1 MTAMP
6 SPVDLRIW
14 LLSRT
19 LGWSGRRVASE
30 VGVSQPTVVRTLERL
45 SNDPPTEQE
54 INEFVNVTATPPRG
68 LPAITGKI
76 KSTKRRTLPG
86 GWAGTV
92 GAICFILICLAVV
105 AVLAGLTVKLV
116 ATPPPPPGQI
126 ACLRYSPDGDIAAI
140 GTIKHGT
147 CPPGEYAVTIIQNP

>member
-1 MTAMP
+1 MTYMP

-19 LGWSGRRVASE
+19 LGWPGRRIASE

-45 SNDPPTEQE
+45 SKEPPTEQE
-54 INEFVNVTATPPRG
+54 ITEFVNVTATPPRG

-76 KSTKRRTLPG
+76 KSAKRPTLPG
-86 GWAGTV
+86 GWIAAACG
-92 GAICFILICLAVV
+92 ILICLAVV

-116 ATPPPPPGQI
+116 SSPPPPPGQI
-126 ACLRYSPDGDIAAI
+126 ACLRYAANGDIAQIGAI
-140 GTIKHGT
+140 SHGE
-147 CPPGEYAVTIIQNP
+147 CPKGEYAVTIVQNP

>member
-1 MTAMP
+1 MTLMP

-19 LGWSGRRVASE
+19 LGWPGRRIASE
-30 VGVSQPTVVRTLERL
+30 VGVGQSTVVRTLERL
-45 SNDPPTEQE
+45 NNDPPTEQE

-76 KSTKRRTLPG
+76 KTAKRPTLPG
-86 GWAGTV
+86 GWIAAACG
-92 GAICFILICLAVV
+92 IMICLAIV

-116 ATPPPPPGQI
+116 SAPPAPPAGQI
-126 ACLRYSPDGDIAAI
+126 ACLRYAANGDIAAI
-140 GTIKHGT
+140 GAISHGE
-147 CPPGEYAVTIIQNP
+147 CPSGEYAVTIVQNP